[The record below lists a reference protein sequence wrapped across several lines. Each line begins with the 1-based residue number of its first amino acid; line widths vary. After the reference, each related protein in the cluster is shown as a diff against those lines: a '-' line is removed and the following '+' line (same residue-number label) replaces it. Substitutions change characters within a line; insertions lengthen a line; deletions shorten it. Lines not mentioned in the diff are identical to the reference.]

1 MMFNRFTQRA
11 QKVLATRT
19 RRSDP
24 DETRIH
30 RHRAYFARTYT

>member
-11 QKVLATRT
+11 QKVLAACT

-30 RHRAYFARTYT
+30 RH